1 MGLPMATNA
10 ANAGHRV
17 FAVDTGGAACR
28 AAAQVPGIEIVP
40 SPAAAARRAPVV
52 FTCLPSADAVRTV
65 YLGDG
70 GIVASA
76 RAGLLTCDCSTID
89 PSLANSIRDALEPR
103 GAHHLDAPIFG
114 SPQQAREGQVYFA
127 VSGSEPDLVVVA
139 PVLETMSRGHRYVG
153 SAGTAPTIKAL
164 QNGLGTVHA
173 AATGEVLALCRRLGL
188 DVMTFIDL
196 VVEARGIGFSKY
208 FEEYARHAAQESD
221 SGSGRLYIGAKDA
234 ALARDLAREAS
245 LGLPILE
252 AAADAFAAAM
262 EAGLAEEEFT
272 AVSRIIERRAKEAGL
287 GPRRAEFGQ
296 PGAGVTREDECW
308 SETSTWRPRTDGCRS
323 SSPHPNMATRTRR

>member
-17 FAVDTGGAACR
+17 FAVDIAGAACR
-28 AAAQVPGIEIVP
+28 AAAEVPGIEVVP
-40 SPAAAARRAPVV
+40 SPAVAARRAPVV
-52 FTCLPSADAVRTV
+52 FTCLPSADAVRSV

-70 GIVASA
+70 GIAASA
-76 RAGLLTCDCSTID
+76 RVGLLTCDCSTID
-89 PSLANSIRDALEPR
+89 PSLARSIRDELEPH
-103 GAHHLDAPIFG
+103 GARHLDAPIFG
-114 SPQQAREGQVYFA
+114 SPQQAREAQVFFA
-127 VSGSEPDLVVVA
+127 VSGSETDLAVIS

-153 SAGTAPTIKAL
+153 GDGTASTIKAL

-188 DVMTFIDL
+188 DVTTFIDV
-196 VVEARGIGFSKY
+196 VVEARGIGLSKY
-208 FEEYARHAAQESD
+208 FEDYARHAAEGSD

-262 EAGLAEEEFT
+262 EAGCAEEEFT
-272 AVSRIIERRAKEAGL
+272 AVSRVVESRARDGWPPS
-287 GPRRAEFGQ
+287 GRGQ
-296 PGAGVTREDECW
+296 
-308 SETSTWRPRTDGCRS
+308 
-323 SSPHPNMATRTRR
+323 